1 MSYGFEPDPGACS
14 PVWATVEGVERA
26 TDDPADHS
34 PERSRD
40 PRRLLGVPGARGSA
54 RGSSSRWPRT
64 RGRGQRRGAD
74 PSSGGLGPQRLGY
87 GQRDDV
93 WSPSVARSFHT
104 ARIGASATWSPR
116 RSRRTA
122 QRRRRRRQAKS
133 IPTSRNLPSSLDA
146 SDPDGFSFPTSA
158 PALRFVACGVAD
170 WSSGGHLVAGRRRLR
185 RASRAS
191 PPDPEDPCGYP
202 AITATC
208 RGGRRSSRLQVLSGP

>member
-1 MSYGFEPDPGACS
+1 MSSTPAVRRRNRGNRKHEHDEGRSDPGVCS

-122 QRRRRRRQAKS
+122 QRRRRRRRAKS

-146 SDPDGFSFPTSA
+146 SDPDGFSFLRQHPRCGSSLA
-158 PALRFVACGVAD
+158 ALRFGAPAGTWLLDEGGCAAPVGPLPPIRRIRAD
-170 WSSGGHLVAGRRRLR
+170 SRR
-185 RASRAS
+185 
-191 PPDPEDPCGYP
+191 
-202 AITATC
+202 
-208 RGGRRSSRLQVLSGP
+208 